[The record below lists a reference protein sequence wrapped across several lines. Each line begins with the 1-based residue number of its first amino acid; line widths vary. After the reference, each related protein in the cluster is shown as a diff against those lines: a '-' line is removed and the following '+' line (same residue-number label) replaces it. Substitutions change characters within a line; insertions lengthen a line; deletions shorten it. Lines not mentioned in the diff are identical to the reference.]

1 MKRSFGENLGHAI
14 IAAVLFIM
22 ALVCL
27 YPFWHVFMY
36 SLSDSQAAMGGGFFF
51 FPRGF
56 SVTQYKVLLRTS
68 NMFRSFMVSLIRVLI
83 GVPFNIIMTAT
94 LAYPIA
100 NRKLPCRGVISM
112 LVFFTMIFSGGLIPS
127 FLINRMLGLYNNPL
141 VYLLP
146 GAISAYNMMVMKSY
160 FISLPDE
167 LSESAQLDGANVLTI
182 LIKIIIPVSIP
193 VIAALAMFYGV
204 GHWNSWFDGVIYIDS
219 KKWQLF
225 QVFLRGMMMESSYQN
240 LAGISDISDLS
251 SLTEESVKMAAI
263 SMSLVP
269 ILIAYPFI
277 QRYYIKGLMIGA
289 VKG

>member
-182 LIKIIIPVSIP
+182 LIRIIIPVSIP

>member
-1 MKRSFGENLGHAI
+1 MEDPRVIYRRFDKSAGETKKQIEAI
-14 IAAVLFIM
+14 VK
-22 ALVCL
+22 
-27 YPFWHVFMY
+27 
-36 SLSDSQAAMGGGFFF
+36 QAMTYHFT
-51 FPRGF
+51 
-56 SVTQYKVLLRTS
+56 SIDQYKVLMRTG
-68 NMFRSFMVSLIRVLI
+68 NMFRSFMVSLVRVLI
-83 GVPFNIIMTAT
+83 GVPFNIIMTASI
-94 LAYPIA
+94 AYPLA
-100 NRKLPCRGVISM
+100 NRKLPCRGALSM

-127 FLINRMLGLYNNPL
+127 FLINRMLGLYDNPL
-141 VYLLP
+141 VYILP

-182 LIKIIIPVSIP
+182 LVRIIIPVSIP

-263 SMSLVP
+263 SLSLVP